1 LVGEEE
7 GVNVFV
13 AAELSRIGRRANSH
27 EAAARA
33 RAGQVVTG
41 ADHDERDSVRQQL
54 ISYRKLCRG
63 SSASVVGGGFGG
75 GADVR
80 ALHAS
85 MEVAQARVNSQVN
98 ISTREVVR

>member
-1 LVGEEE
+1 M
-7 GVNVFV
+7 FV

-41 ADHDERDSVRQQL
+41 ADDDERDSVRQQL

-63 SSASVVGGGFGG
+63 SSASVVGGG